1 MITEWIIF
9 DVFSF
14 DSIAIQSLV
23 NEQASLISFMKYLAA
38 VNSSLFSIWILKISL
53 TGYSEIYFSNFI

>member
-14 DSIAIQSLV
+14 DFNAILSLV
-23 NEQASLISFMKYLAA
+23 SDRAPLISLLKYLAA
-38 VNSSLFSIWILKISL
+38 VDSSLFQFR
-53 TGYSEIYFSNFI
+53 YSDMYFSNFKTFSI